1 MAKLLS
7 RGASTRSAAGLAF
20 AAMLLLAPAVAWAG
34 DSDDTVLLKN
44 GGRLR
49 GTVMEESPSKGV
61 SIRLPDGTVRSIKPS
76 DVKKVDYGQVLA
88 PAPESGPTPAAA
100 PPPETAP
107 APAVPPASA
116 PLPSAAPVG
125 TRPGNEAQRVAG
137 IVLGGASIVT
147 LAIGAALWVAYSNQ
161 ETNSKNGCGQ
171 SSNWCGGGNPQTY
184 QSAGIAMFVLT
195 PALLGTGIALFVVGS
210 KVPDATPQSFR
221 LRPWIPA
228 IAAGKNTM
236 GLRFTF

>member
-1 MAKLLS
+1 MARCS
-7 RGASTRSAAGLAF
+7 RRPRS
-20 AAMLLLAPAVAWAG
+20 PVP
-34 DSDDTVLLKN
+34 
-44 GGRLR
+44 RPPR
-49 GTVMEESPSKGV
+49 
-61 SIRLPDGTVRSIKPS
+61 RLPRRPRRPRRSHPRRPRSLPRRPS
-76 DVKKVDYGQVLA
+76 GRA
-88 PAPESGPTPAAA
+88 REI
-100 PPPETAP
+100 
-107 APAVPPASA
+107 
-116 PLPSAAPVG
+116 
-125 TRPGNEAQRVAG
+125 AG